1 MAGIVLIFYGV
12 GGIIGGYLGGKICDW
27 WRIKASSVFL
37 MVVFCITC
45 GFTIYAEQIMEMWS
59 AIVACF
65 LWGFVA
71 YSIFAIL
78 MVICSRLYGGRP

>member
-45 GFTIYAEQIMEMWS
+45 GFTIYAEQIM
-59 AIVACF
+59 
-65 LWGFVA
+65 
-71 YSIFAIL
+71 
-78 MVICSRLYGGRP
+78 